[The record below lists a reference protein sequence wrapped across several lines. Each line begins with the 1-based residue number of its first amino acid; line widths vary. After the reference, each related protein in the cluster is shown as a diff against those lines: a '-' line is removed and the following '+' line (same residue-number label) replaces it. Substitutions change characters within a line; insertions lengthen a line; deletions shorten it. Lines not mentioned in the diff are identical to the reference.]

1 MKKLHYLIIPALL
14 LGSCQSDPTL
24 ETDSSP
30 LVRTKVTELQ
40 YAQTDKIDVEAL
52 NIISPYKFVKKGNL
66 YAFLTP
72 SSAYRFAI
80 YDSENGTVTRLVPAG
95 RNEGEGMYFISMNLN
110 GDIVSAFDF
119 GTKKFV
125 EINLNEYA
133 TPGYQP
139 TFTSLTDNNKTPI
152 GAIRI
157 GDRLLSTGVYTQGRY
172 CISQVSG
179 DDTYS
184 VSYPACADP
193 TLTDTLKSAFYA
205 SNTLAVKP
213 TLERLACANM
223 QTGCLDICEINGNEL
238 TRVNEVHLT
247 PAKVKFNR
255 HRPKGRGLVHPVN
268 YSKYHIFGFCDLAVS
283 DDYIY
288 ALYSGR
294 TLKQHNLDVDK
305 GKTIL
310 VFDWN
315 GSHVRT
321 YRLENA
327 CSSISY
333 SAEENTIYALSQENN
348 HSEIITLHL

>member
-1 MKKLHYLIIPALL
+1 MKKLYYFIIPALL

-24 ETDSSP
+24 ETESSP

-52 NIISPYKFVKKGNL
+52 NIISPY
-66 YAFLTP
+66 
-72 SSAYRFAI
+72 
-80 YDSENGTVTRLVPAG
+80 
-95 RNEGEGMYFISMNLN
+95 
-110 GDIVSAFDF
+110 
-119 GTKKFV
+119 
-125 EINLNEYA
+125 
-133 TPGYQP
+133 
-139 TFTSLTDNNKTPI
+139 
-152 GAIRI
+152 
-157 GDRLLSTGVYTQGRY
+157 
-172 CISQVSG
+172 CISQASG
-179 DDTYS
+179 ADTYS

-238 TRVNEVHLT
+238 IRVNEVHLT

>member
-1 MKKLHYLIIPALL
+1 MKKLYYFIIPALL

-24 ETDSSP
+24 ETESSP

-80 YDSENGTVTRLVPAG
+80 YNSENGTVTRLVPAG

-172 CISQVSG
+172 CISQASG
-179 DDTYS
+179 ADTYS

-238 TRVNEVHLT
+238 TRDRKSVV
-247 PAKVKFNR
+247 
-255 HRPKGRGLVHPVN
+255 
-268 YSKYHIFGFCDLAVS
+268 
-283 DDYIY
+283 
-288 ALYSGR
+288 
-294 TLKQHNLDVDK
+294 
-305 GKTIL
+305 
-310 VFDWN
+310 
-315 GSHVRT
+315 
-321 YRLENA
+321 
-327 CSSISY
+327 
-333 SAEENTIYALSQENN
+333 
-348 HSEIITLHL
+348 

>member
-1 MKKLHYLIIPALL
+1 MLFLLPVAL
-14 LGSCQSDPTL
+14 TV
-24 ETDSSP
+24 SP
-30 LVRTKVTELQ
+30 FMTAKTEPL
-40 YAQTDKIDVEAL
+40 
-52 NIISPYKFVKKGNL
+52 S
-66 YAFLTP
+66 
-72 SSAYRFAI
+72 
-80 YDSENGTVTRLVPAG
+80 RLVPAG

-172 CISQVSG
+172 CISQASG
-179 DDTYS
+179 ADTYS

-205 SNTLAVKP
+205 CNTLAVKP

-238 TRVNEVHLT
+238 IRVNEVHLT

-294 TLKQHNLDVDK
+294 TLKQHNLDVDQRQNHT
-305 GKTIL
+305 GI
-310 VFDWN
+310 
-315 GSHVRT
+315 
-321 YRLENA
+321 RLERFA
-327 CSSISY
+327 RAYLPPGKCLFFVSY